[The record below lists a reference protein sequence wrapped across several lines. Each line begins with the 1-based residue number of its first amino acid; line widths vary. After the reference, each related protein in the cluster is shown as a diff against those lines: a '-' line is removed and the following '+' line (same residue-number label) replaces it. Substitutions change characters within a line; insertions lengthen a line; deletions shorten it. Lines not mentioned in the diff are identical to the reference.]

1 MSGAEAE
8 RQRALLAAI
17 ATRGAA
23 PAELALHEGAA
34 RARQG
39 LDAYRINAAAIA
51 ERALLAV
58 FPTLAALIG
67 AEDFEHLA
75 REFWRAEP
83 PARGDLG
90 EWGATFPAWLE
101 AHAAFTAWPYFGDA
115 ARLDLAVHQCER
127 AADADLDAAS
137 LSLLSEAEPQQLRL
151 VLMPG
156 TALIRSRWPIVTIHT
171 AHHAADSDF
180 DAMRVA
186 IDKEVA
192 ETALVARLGWR
203 AAVHGVDAV
212 TARWTGHLIAGTPLD
227 QALADA
233 GDDFDFGAWLAT
245 AVRDKWLKGVAFCA
259 DQAATHNDGEP
270 A

>member
-1 MSGAEAE
+1 MSGVEAR
-8 RQRALLAAI
+8 RQLALLAAI

-23 PAELALHEGAA
+23 PTELALREDAA

-51 ERALLAV
+51 ARALLAV
-58 FPTLAALIG
+58 FPTIAALIG

-115 ARLDLAVHQCER
+115 SRLDLAVHQCER
-127 AADADLDAAS
+127 AADADFDAAS

-151 VLMPG
+151 EPMPG
-156 TALIRSRWPIVTIHT
+156 TALIASRWPIVTIHA
-171 AHHAADSDF
+171 AHHAGEVDF
-180 DAMRVA
+180 DAMRLA
-186 IDKEVA
+186 IDNELA
-192 ETALVARLGWR
+192 ETAFVARRGWR
-203 AAVHGVDAV
+203 ATVRRVDAA
-212 TARWTGHLIAGTPLD
+212 TARWTERLIAGATLD
-227 QALADA
+227 RALDDA
-233 GDDFDFGAWLAT
+233 GEDFDFGAWFAT
-245 AVRDKWLKGVAFCA
+245 AVQEKWLKGAVLCA
-259 DQAATHNDGEP
+259 DQVVTGNDG
-270 A
+270 ASA

>member
-17 ATRGAA
+17 ATRGPA
-23 PAELALHEGAA
+23 PAELALHEDAA

-58 FPTLAALIG
+58 FPTIAALIG

-90 EWGATFPAWLE
+90 EWGASFPAWLE
-101 AHAAFTAWPYFGDA
+101 AHAAFSAWPYFGDA
-115 ARLDLAVHQCER
+115 ARLDLAVHECER
-127 AADADLDAAS
+127 AADADFDAAS
-137 LSLLSEAEPQQLRL
+137 LALLSEAEPQQLTL

-156 TALIRSRWPIVTIHT
+156 TALIRSRWPIVTIHA
-171 AHHAADSDF
+171 AHHTAEADF
-180 DAMRVA
+180 DAMRAA
-186 IDKEVA
+186 IDSELA
-192 ETALVARLGWR
+192 ETALVARQGWR
-203 AAVHGVDAV
+203 ANVHRVDGA
-212 TARWTGHLIAGTPLD
+212 TARWTEALIAGTALD
-227 QALADA
+227 RALVDA
-233 GDDFDFGAWLAT
+233 GEAFDFSLWLTT
-245 AVRDKWLKGVAFCA
+245 AIQEKWLKGATLCT
-259 DQAATHNDGEP
+259 DQPPTHNDGEP